1 MIESFDKI
9 PVNQVQITDITLN
22 KGDTLVLKFD
32 QDIWDLHEANQIAN
46 HIMTTYPNNNI
57 LTIFNGIEL
66 GVIHHER

>member
-22 KGDTLVLKFD
+22 KGDTLVLKFN

-46 HIMTTYPNNNI
+46 HIMTAYPNNNI

-66 GVIHHER
+66 GVIHHEK